1 MRPRERQEGRHD
13 ASSVL
18 PDNPGATA
26 LPESPAADA
35 PAGPD
40 AVGPGELP
48 AIPEAVRA
56 AARRAPGHWIGMV
69 DPEWTEERTPPE
81 WAVLGEW
88 QSDESGGVGDYRAN
102 PAYRPSARVLGWPEP
117 TDPVDA
123 AAQRAAT
130 GYGSVDEAIAALAE
144 AEVTVVRGADGRP
157 LTATGQDGAPV
168 VLLFTS
174 PAHEFMSEALRHGR
188 LPARELARSLSGS
201 GTRLLA
207 NAGAAAPLLVPADSL
222 LDPVRPSAVGAASA
236 EEVAPDTAAQRAP
249 DGAADAAAEAAPVTG
264 PGGLP
269 GSAERGTPVTP
280 VRTGASADPPAHL
293 TGRTP

>member
-1 MRPRERQEGRHD
+1 MRPAERQEGRHD
-13 ASSVL
+13 GLAVVSGGS
-18 PDNPGATA
+18 G
-26 LPESPAADA
+26 PAAAAPASAVEDA
-35 PAGPD
+35 PEATVTP
-40 AVGPGELP
+40 E
-48 AIPEAVRA
+48 IPEAVRA
-56 AARRAPGHWIGMV
+56 AARRAPGHWIGVV

-130 GYGSVDEAIAALAE
+130 GYGSVDEALAALAE
-144 AEVTVVRGADGRP
+144 TEITVVRAPDGGP
-157 LTATGQDGAPV
+157 LTATGQDGEPV

-174 PAHEFMSEALRHGR
+174 PPHEFMSPVLRHGR

-201 GTRLLA
+201 GTLLMV

-222 LDPVRPSAVGAASA
+222 LGLIG
-236 EEVAPDTAAQRAP
+236 TADRSGP
-249 DGAADAAAEAAPVTG
+249 PAAARTDTSPELSPPITG
-264 PGGLP
+264 
-269 GSAERGTPVTP
+269 ST
-280 VRTGASADPPAHL
+280 S
-293 TGRTP
+293 